1 MNLKKNHYSRRAL
14 ALLLT
19 LVMCVGMIPTAFAA
33 QQNSYHDPAEHWMQ
47 ASGRTNELD
56 ANSVVTRETFKCGEC
71 GKATSFEVF
80 RVPEYTRNGQPALS
94 RNVKYSDGT
103 MVDGVGKGDT
113 MDGIPGKDATYTGY
127 HYTKAVCETCGGINT
142 NMSKSEYGY
151 LKNVYWLYDCA
162 AAFTQE
168 LDETVSYE
176 YTDDTYHTVTTKG
189 GTYCAFCYGTNHTVS
204 RKLERHSMVTE
215 VLPQP
220 ANGRFAT
227 VEKCSLCDYTRYDY
241 TAAKAVVASY
251 YGVVDGQPHTIS
263 VTDLSEAGV
272 RTSIRYG
279 NSADSCTM
287 TSAPNYTDEG
297 QYEAIYEPGKE
308 ERYYPD
314 ATKIAPADLPDFDL
328 LCGGFPCQTFSIA
341 GRRKGFDDTRG
352 TLFFEIARLA
362 QSKRPSYL
370 LLENVPGLL
379 SHDKGRTFSVILA
392 TLNDLGYRVEWMVL
406 NSKHFGVPQSRRRL
420 FLICYLDPRCA
431 GKIFPVFGTGGKAL
445 IQVLGGSQGSR
456 VYDADGIACTQ
467 TAGAGG
473 VGGKTGLYI
482 IPQDRPFVDLCAGE
496 ARQTEAAR
504 CLTAR
509 YGQTTLSNHRAER
522 SGVLLIK
529 EATKKGYKEANPGDS
544 VDLGFS
550 GSNTRRGRVGQ
561 DIAHTLETSC
571 IQGIVERGGR
581 IRRLMPRECLR
592 LQGFDEWQID
602 RILAIQSD
610 AQAYKQAGN
619 SVTANVIEAI
629 GHRIREVDA
638 ELKAGAAA

>member
-1 MNLKKNHYSRRAL
+1 MERHEEMLSPEEQYAQLAPTLDADGFSLYAAAEEVTGLKVYEEFPYEDNHGMFEMADGHTLLRYLEAAYFGVVTWEIVPGTPYERAILGEVDKTSPEYRAFYQKICAGAAAHIKKRIGKERQNVKGPITEINKESFWDLIHEAKNACGQDMDAMLANLKDRLVSMGPTQAQNFHDIIHAYEDLADKFGLWDAAGIMKEYGCSDDGFIDFRAWLIAQGREVYFAAL
-14 ALLLT
+14 A
-19 LVMCVGMIPTAFAA
+19 
-33 QQNSYHDPAEHWMQ
+33 DPDSLA
-47 ASGRTNELD
+47 D
-56 ANSVVTRETFKCGEC
+56 VV
-71 GKATSFEVF
+71 
-80 RVPEYTRNGQPALS
+80 P
-94 RNVKYSDGT
+94 
-103 MVDGVGKGDT
+103 
-113 MDGIPGKDATYTGY
+113 
-127 HYTKAVCETCGGINT
+127 
-142 NMSKSEYGY
+142 
-151 LKNVYWLYDCA
+151 
-162 AAFTQE
+162 
-168 LDETVSYE
+168 
-176 YTDDTYHTVTTKG
+176 
-189 GTYCAFCYGTNHTVS
+189 
-204 RKLERHSMVTE
+204 
-215 VLPQP
+215 
-220 ANGRFAT
+220 
-227 VEKCSLCDYTRYDY
+227 
-241 TAAKAVVASY
+241 
-251 YGVVDGQPHTIS
+251 
-263 VTDLSEAGV
+263 
-272 RTSIRYG
+272 
-279 NSADSCTM
+279 
-287 TSAPNYTDEG
+287 
-297 QYEAIYEPGKE
+297 YEAIYEPGKE
-308 ERYYPD
+308 ERYYHD
-314 ATKIAPADLPDFDL
+314 ATKIDPADLPDFDL

-482 IPQDRPFVDLCAGE
+482 IPQDKPFVDLCAGE

-629 GHRIREVDA
+629 GRRIREVDA

>member
-1 MNLKKNHYSRRAL
+1 MFAGIGGFRTGLTRAGGFR
-14 ALLLT
+14 
-19 LVMCVGMIPTAFAA
+19 CVGHCEIDKYA
-33 QQNSYHDPAEHWMQ
+33 N
-47 ASGRTNELD
+47 AS
-56 ANSVVTRETFKCGEC
+56 
-71 GKATSFEVF
+71 
-80 RVPEYTRNGQPALS
+80 
-94 RNVKYSDGT
+94 
-103 MVDGVGKGDT
+103 
-113 MDGIPGKDATYTGY
+113 
-127 HYTKAVCETCGGINT
+127 
-142 NMSKSEYGY
+142 
-151 LKNVYWLYDCA
+151 
-162 AAFTQE
+162 
-168 LDETVSYE
+168 
-176 YTDDTYHTVTTKG
+176 
-189 GTYCAFCYGTNHTVS
+189 
-204 RKLERHSMVTE
+204 
-215 VLPQP
+215 
-220 ANGRFAT
+220 
-227 VEKCSLCDYTRYDY
+227 
-241 TAAKAVVASY
+241 
-251 YGVVDGQPHTIS
+251 
-263 VTDLSEAGV
+263 
-272 RTSIRYG
+272 
-279 NSADSCTM
+279 
-287 TSAPNYTDEG
+287 
-297 QYEAIYEPGKE
+297 YEAIYEPGKE

-314 ATKIAPADLPDFDL
+314 ATKIDPADLPDFDL

-529 EATKKGYKEANPGDS
+529 AYHTDRGDFNRTKIIVPDSAHGTNPATAAMCGFQVINIPSGVDGCVDLDALRAAVGPDTAGLMLTNPNTVGIFDKNILEITKIIHDAGGLCYYDGANLNAVMGVVRPGDMGFDCIHS
-544 VDLGFS
+544 NLHKTFATPHGGGGPGAGAVGCKEFLKKYMPGPLVVKKDGKYGFASPEKSIGRVKMFYGNFDVVVRALTYVLTLGKSGIREAAMNAVLNANYMRVRLKDTFTMAYDEICMHEFVMSLVDLHKETGVSALDLAKGMLDFGLHPPTMYFPLIVHEALMIEPCETES
-550 GSNTRRGRVGQ
+550 KETMDEVCG
-561 DIAHTLETSC
+561 IYCKLFELAHSDPETLHTAPHSTP
-571 IQGIVERGGR
+571 V
-581 IRRLMPRECLR
+581 RRL
-592 LQGFDEWQID
+592 DE
-602 RILAIQSD
+602 
-610 AQAYKQAGN
+610 
-619 SVTANVIEAI
+619 V
-629 GHRIREVDA
+629 
-638 ELKAGAAA
+638 GAARNMVLRYQFA

>member
-1 MNLKKNHYSRRAL
+1 MWTPTLGHYFYKNIGNYSAVRYNHSMIEISEKTLTGYKYIDLFAGIGGFHL
-14 ALLLT
+14 ALSSLGAE
-19 LVMCVGMIPTAFAA
+19 CVYANEWDTFA
-33 QQNSYHDPAEHWMQ
+33 Q
-47 ASGRTNELD
+47 
-56 ANSVVTRETFKCGEC
+56 
-71 GKATSFEVF
+71 
-80 RVPEYTRNGQPALS
+80 
-94 RNVKYSDGT
+94 
-103 MVDGVGKGDT
+103 
-113 MDGIPGKDATYTGY
+113 
-127 HYTKAVCETCGGINT
+127 
-142 NMSKSEYGY
+142 
-151 LKNVYWLYDCA
+151 NVYKENFGIEPEGDITKVDENKIPEHDILCA
-162 AAFTQE
+162 
-168 LDETVSYE
+168 
-176 YTDDTYHTVTTKG
+176 
-189 GTYCAFCYGTNHTVS
+189 
-204 RKLERHSMVTE
+204 
-215 VLPQP
+215 
-220 ANGRFAT
+220 
-227 VEKCSLCDYTRYDY
+227 
-241 TAAKAVVASY
+241 
-251 YGVVDGQPHTIS
+251 
-263 VTDLSEAGV
+263 
-272 RTSIRYG
+272 
-279 NSADSCTM
+279 
-287 TSAPNYTDEG
+287 
-297 QYEAIYEPGKE
+297 
-308 ERYYPD
+308 
-314 ATKIAPADLPDFDL
+314 
-328 LCGGFPCQTFSIA
+328 GFPCQAFSIA

-529 EATKKGYKEANPGDS
+529 EATKKDYKEANPGDS

-629 GHRIREVDA
+629 GRRIREVDA